1 GRVDGEQSAAHALDA
16 LRERPA
22 LWGLTP
28 VLIYGFDDLTRL
40 QLDAIET
47 LGRVV
52 GAQVT
57 VSLAYEPG
65 RAAFAGRA
73 ASFHALAQA
82 HRRLHARADYYAPG
96 ARAALSHLER
106 SLFEPDAARIEPG
119 AALTLLEG

>member
-1 GRVDGEQSAAHALDA
+1 MVATSQPLAALHALDV

-22 LWGLTP
+22 LWARTP
-28 VLIYGFDDLTRL
+28 VLFYGFDDLTRL

-52 GAQVT
+52 DAEVT

-73 ASFHALAQA
+73 PFAISSISS
-82 HRRLHARADYYAPG
+82 R
-96 ARAALSHLER
+96 EW
-106 SLFEPDAARIEPG
+106 
-119 AALTLLEG
+119 